1 MFRFLPCCSD
11 SKNDIISGTIL
22 KNKIEPETE
31 KVKDNDKEDKNEEN
45 KVEIENKLSDRNSG
59 FEAKEI
65 PAKSVRQSGEQEA
78 DQVASNQ
85 KLAFV
90 T

>member
-1 MFRFLPCCSD
+1 MFRFLPCCSNLKGD
-11 SKNDIISGTIL
+11 VISTTVI
-22 KNKIEPETE
+22 KNKVEPEI
-31 KVKDNDKEDKNEEN
+31 DKNKEMKNEEKLQEKKEEN
-45 KVEIENKLSDRNSG
+45 ENKLSESIPG
-59 FEAKEI
+59 SEAKDV

-78 DQVASNQ
+78 DQVACNQ